1 MISKWKSGNPL
12 RELGPLDL
20 SKRLWLSSE
29 CTKVTWK
36 PLWWRSFASSSIG
49 VMWPCSG
56 CGTQTTWG
64 LVAVASVMEPI
75 FLSLRSTYTY
85 IYIYMGQF
93 RDIKLIPAL
102 SFYRLS
108 SKHNRAFTYIVFL
121 SFSRQT
127 TVWQWTLPQA
137 IVPNLQII

>member
-1 MISKWKSGNPL
+1 MGLGNSLRWSRKARQRLGWHLRLMVGPSGMISKWKSGNPL
-12 RELGPLDL
+12 RELGPLDTNNM
-20 SKRLWLSSE
+20 R
-29 CTKVTWK
+29 
-36 PLWWRSFASSSIG
+36 SSS
-49 VMWPCSG
+49 CSFRY
-56 CGTQTTWG
+56 GTH
-64 LVAVASVMEPI
+64 
-75 FLSLRSTYTY
+75 LSLSPKYIYIY
-85 IYIYMGQF
+85 IYIYMGKF